1 MIKEFPG
8 QGLLLLFL
16 YLSFIIFCVFLYLST
31 WCLLYEEETGAT
43 LARQSL
49 HIDIELKNL
58 TLETL
63 TAKEN
68 VKFILLIAGSI
79 AILGAVAAFTV
90 IQKSVKIAWA
100 HTTLN
105 TTLQVQSIAMILVA
119 SVLIDAGR
127 GVEPLFDLVTLVQYN

>member
-1 MIKEFPG
+1 MSRILNIPIRALRGADVIKPSMIKEFPG

-16 YLSFIIFCVFLYLST
+16 YLSFIIFCVFLYEST
-31 WCLLYEEETGAT
+31 WCLLYEEETGAY

-49 HIDIELKNL
+49 HIDIDLKNL

-105 TTLQVQSIAMILVA
+105 TTL
-119 SVLIDAGR
+119 
-127 GVEPLFDLVTLVQYN
+127 

>member
-8 QGLLLLFL
+8 QNLLLLFL
-16 YLSFIIFCVFLYLST
+16 YLSFIIFCVFLYFST

-79 AILGAVAAFTV
+79 AILGAVATFTV
-90 IQKSVKIAWA
+90 I
-100 HTTLN
+100 
-105 TTLQVQSIAMILVA
+105 
-119 SVLIDAGR
+119 
-127 GVEPLFDLVTLVQYN
+127 